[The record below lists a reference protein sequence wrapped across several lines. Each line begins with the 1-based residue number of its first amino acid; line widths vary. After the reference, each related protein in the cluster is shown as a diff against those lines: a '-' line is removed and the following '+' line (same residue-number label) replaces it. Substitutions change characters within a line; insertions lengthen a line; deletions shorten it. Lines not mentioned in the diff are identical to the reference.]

1 MWFKLSLLLFLIFCS
16 CNVSSKNLRKSLNQK
31 ADGYGFME
39 DSFSPNAAQDGV
51 KGGKAVYVPEKEYD
65 FGDEAQRNQHHGT
78 MDDSSNLNSDD
89 GNQNER
95 EYGSS
100 NFESDDK
107 HSLDDLDGIQH
118 NSDDNSNNVQ
128 AELRQLQDGGLLNDS
143 PSFDGLNK
151 RQHGRFRRYVYI
163 ESGGTTTISSG
174 GFVAWSIWWILVV
187 IVLPILVCCCIIGCI
202 SSCIYSSMR

>member
-1 MWFKLSLLLFLIFCS
+1 
-16 CNVSSKNLRKSLNQK
+16 
-31 ADGYGFME
+31 ME
-39 DSFSPNAAQDGV
+39 DLSHRNAAPDGV
-51 KGGKAVYVPEKEYD
+51 KSGKGVYVPKKEYD
-65 FGDEAQRNQHHGT
+65 FGDEAQGKQYHGT
-78 MDDSSNLNSDD
+78 IDDFSNFNNDD

-95 EYGSS
+95 EFDSS

-107 HSLDDLDGIQH
+107 HSLDDLDEIQH
-118 NSDDNSNNVQ
+118 NGDDGNDNINDVQ
-128 AELRQLQDGGLLNDS
+128 TELRQLQDGGLMDDF
-143 PSFDGLNK
+143 PSFDGHEK
-151 RQHGRFRRYVYI
+151 QQHGRFRRYVYI

>member
-1 MWFKLSLLLFLIFCS
+1 
-16 CNVSSKNLRKSLNQK
+16 
-31 ADGYGFME
+31 ME
-39 DSFSPNAAQDGV
+39 DLSYRNPAHDGV
-51 KGGKAVYVPEKEYD
+51 KSGKGVYVPEKEYG
-65 FGDEAQRNQHHGT
+65 FGDEALEKQHHGT
-78 MDDSSNLNSDD
+78 IDDSSNFNSDG

-95 EYGSS
+95 EYGGS
-100 NFESDDK
+100 NSESDDK
-107 HSLDDLDGIQH
+107 HSLDDLDEIQH
-118 NSDDNSNNVQ
+118 NGDDGYYSSNDVQ
-128 AELRQLQDGGLLNDS
+128 AELRQLRDGGLMNDS